1 VSFTNEQIQTV
12 VTAIAAVRLDYCAWD
27 VWEELQRIPGTPQD
41 IVDAAEKTWEHLADR
56 SDDAVSEVAKALQ
69 RSNGLGPLCD
79 EEGSITDDAYD
90 GLRDALIESMWEH
103 SDRDGALKALGKIEE
118 DDRLTVHAGGPPE
131 RPAS

>member
-41 IVDAAEKTWEHLADR
+41 IVDAAEKTWEHVADR
-56 SDDAVSEVAKALQ
+56 SDDLVCEVARVLQ
-69 RSNGLGPLCD
+69 RSNGLGSLCD
-79 EEGSITDDAYD
+79 EEGSITDDAYE

-103 SDRDGALKALGKIEE
+103 DDQDGALKALGKIEE
-118 DDRLTVHAGGPPE
+118 DDRLTANAAEPPD
-131 RPAS
+131 RRS